1 MSTLAWLDTSPEDER
16 RMREIVKMF
25 SDTGTLDDLGIGQA
39 RDGLADL
46 LFPGTSTIQA
56 RARYFLLVP
65 WAFQKAAIKHTGTA
79 IVGKAN
85 DFERET
91 IEALRE
97 ATHNKGMIGSQAGK
111 NLRTLPS
118 AVYWSAL
125 QRFGILLDAR
135 TLVWSMPIDPPAG
148 FPRTIE
154 QGLELKQDEAE
165 WLKERIIVSVPTS
178 YLAYLLTD
186 GADTDPNDV
195 VAPWDHPALDIA
207 PEPIRDAVEHAR
219 LFSLAIHGASLIYNL
234 LIAEKYDEIVP
245 DGDSRVEDFT
255 NKISGWAVEVNDNR
269 QALAAWDRA
278 AFWATV
284 LQGRGGR
291 PVSPGTKLFID
302 YWVDT
307 VLEKDAANL
316 VDDTSVRQA
325 ISERERLNKGTQARL
340 QNKRQI
346 QNWQGS
352 SGAARLA
359 YRWPNVRTL
368 LADIREGLADASS

>member
-16 RMREIVKMF
+16 RVREIVKMF

-56 RARYFLLVP
+56 RPRYFLLVP
-65 WAFQKAAIKHTGTA
+65 WAFQKAAANLTGTA

-85 DFERET
+85 AFERRT

-97 ATHNKGMIGSQAGK
+97 SPFNDRMIGSQAGK

-135 TLVWSMPIDPPAG
+135 MLVWNMPIEPPAG
-148 FPRTIE
+148 FPKTIE
-154 QGLELKQDEAE
+154 QGLKLEPDEAE

-178 YLAYLLTD
+178 YLAHLLTD
-186 GADTDPNDV
+186 GLGTDPNDV
-195 VAPWDHPALDIA
+195 AAPWVHPALDIA

-234 LIAEKYDEIVP
+234 LIAEKYDETVP

-255 NKISGWAVEVNDNR
+255 NKISDWAVEIDDDR

-278 AFWATV
+278 DFWATV
-284 LQGRGGR
+284 LQGRGER

-307 VLEKDAANL
+307 VLTKDTANL
-316 VDDTSVRQA
+316 VNDTSVRQA
-325 ISERERLNKGTQARL
+325 ITERERLNKGTQARL

-359 YRWPNVRTL
+359 YRWPNVQML